1 MKKLLCFILINL
13 APFLVAQEVQ
23 REIDDSYFEYTIEKG
38 DSLWSISRKFDVQIG
53 SLVKANKISRHSS
66 SLPNIYVGETIFVP
80 TDLKYSE
87 VSDFCYSRFT
97 YRGINFSKVLKQTDI
112 IQNCLDKLAPRLIID
127 PTERIEL
134 SEAFWKEYLSN
145 QDIPY
150 YFYNLFLKI
159 RHLLDE
165 KKDDGSL
172 LKDQVLNGEII
183 SLANG
188 RSSLE
193 KSMQYV
199 VDIILEGTHRG
210 DQFNLYFLL
219 NGVEYTFFA
228 ERDNFANVNINF
240 SSQSEYEDHLYINQ
254 GEVTALLKW
263 INSPTDEYQLGK
275 TFINADTS
283 NLLDTTYSAY
293 LLEMMSY
300 TFAIGDPNHFMYKK
314 KVYDH
319 LSKLDSPIISW
330 VDFDLAAN
338 LMYHHINTEDYE
350 DVDKVGRTI
359 LKNLNISNSYDLWE
373 NFKENYP
380 LNEKAVLT
388 DEYQWINANYADS
401 VLTFLLNFTGRKDL
415 LDGNYKSF
423 ERKRS
428 KLFDEIDDLA
438 ERSLLY
444 KETMI
449 YWYGDIS
456 LELARRASCAEAEF
470 YFLKAN
476 ETYSKNIYYYESG
489 FMESFLISLCY
500 SKKGLKAKAQDY
512 LKVSKEYYFKGKF
525 NLTKEI
531 DPSEDILQILE
542 EYDGINDFSIIGHSN
557 PHRDYFYEALSILM
571 ELKLKDNSQK
581 NLRENLEKSAKILT
595 DNEDLLRFGWFD
607 FRGLYSS
614 LYTSLFSELS
624 ALNREEIFH
633 PFELIYLNNRISTGQ
648 YLHHIKLD
656 TREAEA
662 RELSQKLEI
671 NNNLIVQEE
680 LLFNS
685 GELEVD
691 IKKLNDLYDIR
702 RSLIQEL
709 FLMKKNLKELHSP
722 DYSVFT
728 EMLEN
733 LNPNEAVLS
742 LKLGYLS
749 SWLILRKSQ
758 EEIYFKLDSD
768 VDEIRFSLSNLN
780 NSLKRLDTEKLS
792 FDFESSHFLYQELFS
807 NLEEHLDGIDTIY
820 TLYSD
825 TGIMPFNA
833 LASNLV
839 GSKNPTTRLLETDF
853 LIEEYNFVNI
863 YPLTKKRESEFNN
876 NFIGFANPSNLEAI
890 GLPNLKSAE
899 EELQFLAMASG
910 SRGNQFYGENASK
923 ENVKKYLND
932 SYKRVH
938 FGTHSV
944 PPYWSGLNSE
954 SGLVLNSED
963 GNFILTASEISGLDI
978 TSDVVILSSCNPDE
992 KGFENLYRSFL
1003 VAGSNSVIYTNWD
1016 LETSSA
1022 KAVNQELFKI
1032 FWEDESLE
1040 THQALRQSL
1049 LKLKNSYTNR
1059 EFIHPSYWANFSIAY
1074 SSI

>member
-66 SLPNIYVGETIFVP
+66 SLPNIYAGETIFVP

-87 VSDFCYSRFT
+87 VSDFCYSDNT
-97 YRGINFSKVLKQTDI
+97 YRGINFSKVLEQTEI
-112 IQNCLDKLAPRLIID
+112 IQNCLDKLTPRLTID
-127 PTERIEL
+127 LTESIEL

-165 KKDDGSL
+165 EKDDGSL
-172 LKDQVLNGEII
+172 LKDQIFNGEII

-188 RSSLE
+188 KSSLE
-193 KSMQYV
+193 QWLQCV
-199 VDIILEGTHRG
+199 VDIMVEGTHRG
-210 DQFNLYFLL
+210 DQFNLYLLL
-219 NGVEYTFFA
+219 NGINHTFFA
-228 ERDNFANVNINF
+228 ERDNFANDNINF
-240 SSQSEYEDHLYINQ
+240 SSQSEYEDHLYVNQ
-254 GEVTALLKW
+254 GEDAALLKW
-263 INSPTDEYQLGK
+263 LNSPTDEYQLGK
-275 TFINADTS
+275 RFINADTS

-293 LLEMMSY
+293 LYEMMVF
-300 TFAIGDPNHFMYKK
+300 THNIGDPSHFTYKK

-330 VDFDLAAN
+330 VDFGLAVN
-338 LMYHHINTEDYE
+338 LMYFHINSEDYK

-380 LNEKAVLT
+380 LNEKVLLT
-388 DEYQWINANYADS
+388 DEWTNADDADI
-401 VLTFLLNFTGRKDL
+401 VLTFLLNFTGRQDL

-423 ERKRS
+423 KRKRS

-438 ERSLLY
+438 ERSLIY

-449 YWYGDIS
+449 YWYGDNS
-456 LELARRASCAEAEF
+456 LELARRASCTEAEF

-476 ETYSKNIYYYESG
+476 ETYSKESLYYESG
-489 FMESFLISLCY
+489 FIESSLISLCY
-500 SKKGLKAKAQDY
+500 LKKGLKAKAEDY

-542 EYDGINDFSIIGHSN
+542 GYDGINDFSIMGHSS

-581 NLRENLEKSAKILT
+581 NLSENLQKSAKILT

-607 FRGLYSS
+607 FRSLYSS

-633 PFELIYLNNRISTGQ
+633 PFELIYLNNRISSGQ

-671 NNNLIVQEE
+671 NNNHIAQEE

-685 GELEVD
+685 GELEID

-742 LKLGYLS
+742 LKLGDLS

-768 VDEIRFSLSNLN
+768 QDEIRFTLSSLN

-792 FDFESSHFLYQELFS
+792 FDFESSHFLYQKLFS
-807 NLEEHLDGIDTIY
+807 NLEEHLEGIDTIY

-825 TGIMPFNA
+825 KDNIPFNA
-833 LASNLV
+833 IASNLV
-839 GSKNPTTRLLETDF
+839 SSKNLTTRLLETDF
-853 LIEEYNFVNI
+853 LIEKYNFVNI
-863 YPLTKKRESEFNN
+863 YPLTKKRESDFNN

-910 SRGNQFYGENASK
+910 SREKQFYGENASK
-923 ENVKKYLND
+923 ENVKKFLND

-963 GNFILTASEISGLDI
+963 GDFILTASEISGLDI
-978 TSDVVILSSCNPDE
+978 NSDVVILSSCNPNE

-1003 VAGSNSVIYTNWD
+1003 VAGSNSVIYTNWE

-1022 KAVNQELFKI
+1022 KAVNQELFKL

-1049 LKLKNSYTNR
+1049 LKLKNSYSNR